1 MNHGDFMPLLLL
13 IVNGIN
19 GLSTV
24 FFACE
29 VGQRMTDSF
38 EKINFTMDLIDWY
51 LFPSDIK
58 RMFPMILAISQQPVS
73 LECFGSIVCG
83 REVFKKVCIYQ
94 IILWKA
100 ALT

>member
-1 MNHGDFMPLLLL
+1 MPLLLL

-38 EKINFTMDLIDWY
+38 EKINFTMELVDWY
-51 LFPSDIK
+51 LFPNDIK

-83 REVFKKVCIYQ
+83 REVFKKVCIYRM
-94 IILWKA
+94 LSLKTA
-100 ALT
+100 SA